1 MSYLIKKKRDN
12 KYFKELP
19 NKNHIDR
26 RFGKPN
32 LKFTKKFIINNL
44 YFLLKKLSDIC
55 KNNDIKLVI
64 AHGTLIG
71 HFFNKKVLPW
81 DDDID
86 VVLVGESI
94 QKFIKLDTKK
104 LSNQYFLLDINPNC
118 INRKINDR
126 KNVIDARLI
135 SKQFGFF
142 IDITFLTLNK
152 LMSEKTKKKI
162 VNCKSPHYY
171 DINDIL
177 PLKEDKFNGIDIYV
191 PNNIKKV
198 LISEYGFNVLKPKY
212 KNWIFRDNE
221 WKKNGKKN

>member
-1 MSYLIKKKRDN
+1 MRYLIKEKIKKRNN

-19 NKNHIDR
+19 YKNHIDR

-32 LKFTKKFIINNL
+32 LKFTKNFIINNL

-55 KNNDIKLVI
+55 KENDIKLVI

-71 HFFNKKVLPW
+71 HYFNKKVLPW

-94 QKFIKLDTKK
+94 QKFIKLNTKE

-118 INRKINDR
+118 INRNINDR

-152 LMSEKTKKKI
+152 FMSGKNKKTI

-177 PLKEDKFNGIDIYV
+177 PLKEDKFNGIDIFV
-191 PNNIKKV
+191 PNNIEKV
-198 LISEYGFNVLKPKY
+198 LISEYGINVLKPKY

-221 WKKNGKKN
+221 WKRQK

>member
-1 MSYLIKKKRDN
+1 MNYLIKEKIKKIDN

-19 NKNHIDR
+19 NKSHIDR

-32 LKFTKKFIINNL
+32 LKFTKNFIINNL

-55 KNNDIKLVI
+55 KENDIKLVI

-71 HFFNKKVLPW
+71 HYFNKKVLPW

-86 VVLVGESI
+86 VVLIGESI
-94 QKFIKLDTKK
+94 QKFIKLNTKK

-118 INRKINDR
+118 INRNINDR

-142 IDITFLTLNK
+142 IDITFLTFNK
-152 LMSEKTKKKI
+152 FISGKYRKTI

-171 DINDIL
+171 DIKDIL
-177 PLKEDKFNGIDIYV
+177 PLREDKFNGIDIYV
-191 PNNIKKV
+191 PNNIEKV
-198 LISEYGFNVLKPKY
+198 LISEYGINVLKPKY

-221 WKKNGKKN
+221 WKRI

>member
-1 MSYLIKKKRDN
+1 MNYLIKEKIKKIDN

-19 NKNHIDR
+19 NKSHIDR

-32 LKFTKKFIINNL
+32 LKFTKNFIINNL

-55 KNNDIKLVI
+55 KENDIKLVI

-71 HFFNKKVLPW
+71 HYFNKKVLPW

-86 VVLVGESI
+86 VVLIGESI
-94 QKFIKLDTKK
+94 QKFIKLNTKK

-118 INRKINDR
+118 INRNINDR

-142 IDITFLTLNK
+142 IDITFLTFNK
-152 LMSEKTKKKI
+152 FISGKYRKTI

-177 PLKEDKFNGIDIYV
+177 PLKEDKFNGIDIFV
-191 PNNIKKV
+191 PNNIEKV
-198 LISEYGFNVLKPKY
+198 LISEYGINVLKPKY

-221 WKKNGKKN
+221 WKRI